1 MELENHSIQIKI
13 PAEAEYID
21 VVRLTLYGIA
31 NKLGFSYEE
40 IEDLKVAVSEACNN
54 VVVHAYDEV
63 DKGIIELFFYSD
75 AKGLS
80 IKIKDQGKSFKY
92 QPHKDESSPLLDK
105 ELNDLT
111 EGGLGLYLMQ
121 ALVDEVHVNTDEGT
135 EVVLMKYFN
144 RSELTS

>member
-63 DKGIIELFFYSD
+63 DKGIIELLFYSD